1 MFKINQE
8 KVIVMSYVAEVLTV
22 FKGFIKLYKYFLSPL
37 FGVRCRFLPTCSDY
51 AIDACKIHG
60 AKGILLTIK
69 RISKCHPIKIL
80 GSSSGLDFVPK
91 KVKK

>member
-1 MFKINQE
+1 MKFI
-8 KVIVMSYVAEVLTV
+8 IA
-22 FKGFIKLYKYFLSPL
+22 FIKLYKYFLSPL

-91 KVKK
+91 KVKKYYGQ